1 VSAIL
6 LAASPLR
13 AQETS
18 PAVTRALA
26 DHRAAVERAA
36 AIDEEIRAERE
47 ALAAEIEALETE
59 KRELEGAVIGLE
71 KKIAIGEAKHEEIIE
86 TNSEKAREIQGIA
99 GSISSAARDLQALMR
114 QSPLAALEPG
124 RLERLAPYV
133 DESHVGGPADIAVL
147 GRFCL
152 DEISFSSRVGV
163 HSASYLDRS
172 GTPRGGRIVTL
183 GKLTTLYEHTG
194 ETGFL
199 LYAPADQKLSAFSKR
214 TSRGTQNRIRSFVS
228 GQDET
233 APVDLSFG
241 RELRRVAREERL
253 TVRTRKG
260 GAVMLA
266 IVIAGLMWLVF
277 RWFDKRA
284 SRRVRGAD
292 VRIARVLPYASKWGA
307 WAARPQTLSHR
318 VALAAIFLMGLAAYL
333 RGVTVLGQG
342 EPDAV
347 EVNLV
352 NLVSLAPPPIAGRR
366 VPRSM
371 APASRLAVYVPSKN
385 VTKASMKKTEFEPE
399 LDSPSLSSPFAE
411 GTPDIDI
418 SLDLSN
424 LMNEEVEAGSE
435 VVFESYELDQPPQAV
450 VKIPP
455 PYPHQA
461 RERGVEGA
469 VQVKLLVHQ
478 DGTVGQVFI
487 VDARPQGLFEDSVK
501 KSLHQWRFNPGKID
515 GKTVTAWVVTTIHFD
530 LN

>member
-1 VSAIL
+1 V
-6 LAASPLR
+6 SPLR

-18 PAVTRALA
+18 PAVTRSLA
-26 DHRAAVERAA
+26 DYRAAVTRAA
-36 AIDEEIRAERE
+36 VIDEEIRAERE

-59 KRELEGAVIGLE
+59 KRGFEGAVIDLE
-71 KKIAIGEAKHEEIIE
+71 KKIAVGEAKHEEIIE

-99 GSISSAARDLQALMR
+99 GSISSAAQDLQALMR

-124 RLERLAPYV
+124 RLERIAPYV
-133 DESHVGGPADIAVL
+133 DVGHVGGPADIAVL
-147 GRFCL
+147 GRLYL
-152 DEISFSSRVGV
+152 DEFSFSSRVGV

-172 GTPRGGRIVTL
+172 GTPRDGRVVTL
-183 GKLTTLYEHTG
+183 GKLTALYEHTG

-241 RELRRVAREERL
+241 RELRRAAREERL
-253 TVRTRKG
+253 TVRTRQG
-260 GAVMLA
+260 GPVFLSV
-266 IVIAGLMWLVF
+266 VIAGLTALVF
-277 RWFDKRA
+277 SLFDSRLVRW
-284 SRRVRGAD
+284 VRGA
-292 VRIARVLPYASKWGA
+292 IEGEISEAAPYQSRWGA
-307 WAARPQTLSHR
+307 WSIPPATLAHR
-318 VALAAIFLMGLAAYL
+318 VALATIFLLGLGVYL
-333 RGVTVLGQG
+333 RGTTVIGQADA
-342 EPDAV
+342 DAV

-352 NLVSLAPPPIAGRR
+352 DLVSISPPPIAGRR
-366 VPRSM
+366 LPRSM

-385 VTKASMKKTEFEPE
+385 VTKASIEKTEFEPE

-501 KSLHQWRFNPGKID
+501 KSLQQWRFNPGKID